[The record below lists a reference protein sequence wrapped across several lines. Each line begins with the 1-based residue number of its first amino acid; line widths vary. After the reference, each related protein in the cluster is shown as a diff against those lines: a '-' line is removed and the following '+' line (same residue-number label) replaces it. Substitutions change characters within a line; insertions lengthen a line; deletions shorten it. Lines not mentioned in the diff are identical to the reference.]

1 MSNEELQDVVQSDKY
16 EQAIFCL
23 DGEFM
28 DNNKKLKEMSD
39 DELRALIFDNSKECQ
54 IKKAAARILE
64 KRNNN
69 GTPGKEYRVC

>member
-1 MSNEELQDVVQSDKY
+1 
-16 EQAIFCL
+16 
-23 DGEFM
+23 M